1 MAIARASARREAAVI
16 GETGG
21 SAGGKGAK
29 VVQLPAGHAFGDVGA
44 AVETDRKRAAPLKNI
59 IQYFGRIY
67 RGLRVGHQNDGGI
80 AALHRGLRAGGEI
93 FLVSKT
99 GIAEM
104 GVRVDE
110 SRADD
115 HAGRVQDRGAGG
127 SHQVFIYFDKAAVVD
142 QNVPPAFGAGGGI
155 DQITVL
161 D

>member
-1 MAIARASARREAAVI
+1 M
-16 GETGG
+16 
-21 SAGGKGAK
+21 
-29 VVQLPAGHAFGDVGA
+29 
-44 AVETDRKRAAPLKNI
+44 DRKLTSSLKNI

-67 RGLRVGHQNDGGI
+67 RGLRVCHQNDGSV
-80 AALHRGLRAGGEI
+80 AAPHCGLRAGGEI
-93 FLVSKT
+93 LLVSKA

-104 GVRVDE
+104 GVRIDE

-127 SHQVFIYFDKAAVVD
+127 SHQVLLYFDKAAVVD